1 MTNCIHPNGR
11 SSDSH
16 GAQFYFQ
23 SHFTRIDPPKL
34 SEKDR
39 EKKMRASVFAEFNRA
54 QTEQGMKTMGAST
67 FRRHLEEH
75 FPRVSICPHKEDY
88 CDKCKALGIDK
99 SRCRFVIRKITES
112 GNFSSQKLEPH
123 EKELAALTKEQRE
136 HLQDAKLARNFYNE
150 MVKRC
155 KEQWSR
161 LSTPEGGTSANRH
174 SFTLVLSA
182 DYQQAKLI
190 PYWGRSPQPA
200 STYYMSRESYDV
212 FGIVDHRDDSGHVRL
227 FSETIGHKNTDH
239 TVSLLQGYI
248 QDVKA
253 EYPWL
258 ERVLV
263 FMDNATSTNKNRYLF
278 AWAMEQVKS
287 GLVGSVHFCFLVAVH
302 TNFAPDRLFASC
314 SKTYNVSDVFHVV
327 DLKELYAKHCSVSV
341 CNETNIQTWRKYL
354 SQCYSDL
361 PGVRSLH
368 KFLIVRGDGDKAI
381 F

>member
-1 MTNCIHPNGR
+1 
-11 SSDSH
+11 
-16 GAQFYFQ
+16 
-23 SHFTRIDPPKL
+23 
-34 SEKDR
+34 
-39 EKKMRASVFAEFNRA
+39 MRTSVVAEFNRA

-88 CDKCKALGIDK
+88 CDKCKALGIDI
-99 SRCRFVIRKITES
+99 SRCRFVIREITES
-112 GNFSSQKLEPH
+112 GNSSSQKMEPH

-150 MVKRC
+150 MVKQC

-161 LSTPEGGTSANRH
+161 LSTPEVGTSANRH
-174 SFTLVLSA
+174 SFMLVVSA
-182 DYQQAKLI
+182 DYHQAKLI

-227 FSETIGHKNTDH
+227 FSETIGHKTTDH

-287 GLVGSVHFCFLVAVH
+287 GLA
-302 TNFAPDRLFASC
+302 LFTSAS
-314 SKTYNVSDVFHVV
+314 
-327 DLKELYAKHCSVSV
+327 
-341 CNETNIQTWRKYL
+341 W
-354 SQCYSDL
+354 
-361 PGVRSLH
+361 
-368 KFLIVRGDGDKAI
+368 
-381 F
+381 